1 MKEALL
7 SVVIL
12 KSGKKLIA
20 VVLIT
25 MTVILSLPILA
36 VASMGTSALSF
47 LASSP
52 NAKAAESKGFYLQL

>member
-1 MKEALL
+1 MA
-7 SVVIL
+7 VIL

-47 LASSP
+47 FG
-52 NAKAAESKGFYLQL
+52 KFTEREGC